1 MAASDSDEQCR
12 MLAGSCRSL
21 QAGLASRALE
31 ALGSGALE
39 WQPGQSTSLL
49 SAAATAAS
57 ARPHVTISLPS
68 GLTEMRLR

>member
-21 QAGLASRALE
+21 QAGLASHALE
-31 ALGSGALE
+31 ALGSGAVD
-39 WQPGQSTSLL
+39 WQPGQSTGLL
-49 SAAATAAS
+49 SAAATAAA
-57 ARPHVTISLPS
+57 ARPKLTISLPE